1 MLGNRSI
8 VRKKYCNQINRRSK
22 IDKLIFF
29 ASHLMFLMS
38 TNTKIFFFVNKFFV
52 LNFSFGDFGCECGAF
67 KNNQEEAAKCFEA
80 QKEKKHNKS

>member
-1 MLGNRSI
+1 
-8 VRKKYCNQINRRSK
+8 
-22 IDKLIFF
+22 
-29 ASHLMFLMS
+29 MFLMS